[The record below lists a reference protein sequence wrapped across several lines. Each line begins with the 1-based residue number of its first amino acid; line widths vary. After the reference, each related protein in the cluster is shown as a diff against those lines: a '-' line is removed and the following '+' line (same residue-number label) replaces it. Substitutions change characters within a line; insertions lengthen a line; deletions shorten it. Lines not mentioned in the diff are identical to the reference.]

1 MANELA
7 MTLELGGFGDAAF
20 RNVSASIK
28 VSRSLSKDLPGCY
41 VHFALKWTIL
51 QLQRHDAWCL

>member
-28 VSRSLSKDLPGCY
+28 VSRSLSKDHVDFQDFMFTL
-41 VHFALKWTIL
+41 L
-51 QLQRHDAWCL
+51 